1 MVERPLA
8 PAPKGVGVFLLLQLF
23 HAHAHLGAFSR
34 GWTTSARFEF
44 SLLVG
49 FVGGGT
55 GTALWHV
62 AHN

>member
-8 PAPKGVGVFLLLQLF
+8 PTPKGVGVFLLLQLF

-34 GWTTSARFEF
+34 GWATSARLEF

-55 GTALWHV
+55 
-62 AHN
+62 